1 MPKKNKSI
9 IFTKKGIN
17 NFSLDIYVYMN
28 YKNIFYKSFGIV
40 K

>member
-9 IFTKKGIN
+9 IFTQKGIKA
-17 NFSLDIYVYMN
+17 FSFYIYVYMN